1 MKSKRRISLRLIFGI
16 ALFAAGF
23 ITAIYPFVMSNFKA
37 VQMNQEISAFE
48 QYVEQVKESNNS
60 SEKDLLNSLYNEL
73 TEYNKSLINNGQEI
87 SCSDDFEEFGVDI
100 AKYGFE
106 DNIIGVIDIPKLDQK
121 LPLYLGASKKNMAD
135 GATVLGSTS
144 APIGGVSTNCVIAG
158 HRGSVT
164 GTKFRYINKLE
175 PGDIFLI
182 CILEETLTYQVDNI
196 SIVEPHEGD
205 TLLIEE
211 GKDLCTLVT
220 CTPYGINTHRML
232 VRGHRVE
239 NAKVA
244 TVRRITADAVQ
255 IEPVIVAPF
264 VAAPMLLLL
273 LIALLIPKPKKNRRT

>member
-175 PGDIFLI
+175 PGDKVYI
-182 CILEETLTYQVDNI
+182 ENPWKTLAYEVVSTVVSDPADVSQIVIRRNKDMITLFSCHPYPQNYQRYFVFC
-196 SIVEPHEGD
+196 ER
-205 TLLIEE
+205 
-211 GKDLCTLVT
+211 VT
-220 CTPYGINTHRML
+220 
-232 VRGHRVE
+232 E
-239 NAKVA
+239 SK
-244 TVRRITADAVQ
+244 
-255 IEPVIVAPF
+255 
-264 VAAPMLLLL
+264 
-273 LIALLIPKPKKNRRT
+273 